1 MRTLNSFWGQPLEQV
16 SQLIAT
22 TSEAIP
28 VAAANPPEWTW
39 LLPLIVGFVAL
50 SGVIITAAVAIWN
63 IRKQLDSA
71 HNLKVAEMRHA
82 WINNLRDAMATYQ
95 SYGVAPSVDQTTQRE
110 FYEKG
115 TRIELFMDPEHPDY
129 GELQRCMHEFG
140 LARGTT
146 ERFDANPA
154 YVAVCQRIIKREW
167 ERLEAEIRAA

>member
-1 MRTLNSFWGQPLEQV
+1 LEQV

-28 VAAANPPEWTW
+28 VATASPPEWTW

-50 SGVIITAAVAIWN
+50 AGVVVTAAVAIWN
-63 IRKQLDSA
+63 IRKQLNSA
-71 HNLKVAEMRHA
+71 HSLKVAEMRHA
-82 WINNLRDAMATYQ
+82 WVNNLRDAMATYQ
-95 SYGVAPSVDQTTQRE
+95 SYGVSPIGDQTTQRE

-129 GELQRCMHEFG
+129 GELQRCMQEFVLTG
-140 LARGTT
+140 GTT
-146 ERFDANPA
+146 DRSSANAA
-154 YVAVCQRIIKREW
+154 YVAVCQRIIKHEW